1 MADNMLFRT
10 YIHWVI
16 IRMNEDNLEEIAKS
30 EGIDEDLEETTYTLT
45 ENSIEKLSDEIIE
58 NLLNNEK
65 FKKIF
70 ISKDIGERKR
80 NRDSLTSSNRNR
92 EEKSEYVFLW
102 EIIPKDNLPL
112 KSSLKRLK
120 SAQQY
125 LHIVEILY
133 RELQV
138 DYAYFPIRSVR
149 RFDLLM
155 RVEVFML
162 SLTLQ
167 PIPAFIESVSQEE
180 STQQENT
187 TQWLKRMTRL
197 GKEFLFLWDERDRIK
212 EFSGNYFTTNVQIL
226 AEFFKEKDKFTRE
239 IKPKLDLT
247 LDATFDS
254 LSEINNYLISL
265 REFIEKGECKIRL
278 NKSYVRDGDPELITK
293 IVKPTRIEMDGKW
306 KKRSERFESAVEYF
320 QEYKKI
326 DIVLYRFEIKI
337 HVPDQRVTAK
347 QFQEFF
353 TTLNKKAM
361 RPEGLVGYL
370 GFLYFW
376 KEDFKTKDLIQDIII
391 IMDSRKLIKSPE
403 AGNSERIKLR
413 DIPNEFSLYV
423 KNVLEHQ
430 TEIFEGKFANL
441 DLTPVPVLKSEFWNI
456 PAEFPIESG
465 DRKSWS
471 FFETHILPYFVF
483 MEMFDV
489 DYTDDIQLRF
499 SRARSYPKELK

>member
-1 MADNMLFRT
+1 MS
-10 YIHWVI
+10 
-16 IRMNEDNLEEIAKS
+16 EDTLEEIAKS
-30 EGIDEDLEETTYTLT
+30 ESIDEDLEETTYTLT

-70 ISKDIGERKR
+70 ISKDIGERR
-80 NRDSLTSSNRNR
+80 RSRDSLTSSNRNR
-92 EEKSEYVFLW
+92 EEKLEYVYLK

-138 DYAYFPIRSVR
+138 DYVDFPIRPTR
-149 RFDLLM
+149 RRGFDLLM
-155 RVEVFML
+155 RVETFML
-162 SLTLQ
+162 SLALQ
-167 PIPAFIESVSQEE
+167 PIPAFIKSASQEE
-180 STQQENT
+180 YTQQENT
-187 TQWLKRMTRL
+187 TQLLKRVTRL
-197 GKEFLFLWDERDRIK
+197 GKEFLFLWANKERIK
-212 EFSGNYFTTNVQIL
+212 KFSGNYFTTNVQIL
-226 AEFFKEKDKFTRE
+226 AEFFIEKDKFTRGLE
-239 IKPKLDLT
+239 SKLDLS
-247 LDATFDS
+247 LDVTSDS
-254 LSEINNYLISL
+254 LSQINEYLISL
-265 REFIEKGECKIRL
+265 RKFIETGEYKIGL
-278 NKSYVRDGDPELITK
+278 NRRYVREGDPDPITK
-293 IVKPTRIEMDGKW
+293 IVKPTRIQMDGKW
-306 KKRSERFESAVEYF
+306 KKRSERFESAIEYF

-337 HVPDQRVTAK
+337 QVSDKRVTAK

-353 TTLNKKAM
+353 TILNKKAI

-376 KEDFKTKDLIQDIII
+376 KEDFRTKDLIQDIII
-391 IMDSRKLIKSPE
+391 IMDSRKLITSPE
-403 AGNSERIKLR
+403 TGNSEILKLR

-430 TEIFEGKFANL
+430 AEIFEGKFANL
-441 DLTPVPVLKSEFWNI
+441 DLTAVPVLKSKFWNI
-456 PAEFPIESG
+456 PAEFPIELG
-465 DRKSWS
+465 NRKNWN